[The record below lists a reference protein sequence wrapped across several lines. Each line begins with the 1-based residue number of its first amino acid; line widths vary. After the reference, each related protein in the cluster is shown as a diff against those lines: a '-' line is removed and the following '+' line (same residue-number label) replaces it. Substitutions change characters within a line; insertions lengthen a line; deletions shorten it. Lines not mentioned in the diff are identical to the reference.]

1 MAHSHSTSW
10 SLPPI
15 FLGSLLALLGA
26 GCGSGLK
33 LTLVDGAHAQPSNVA
48 MFFTVDDAEG
58 EPVGGLAAE
67 SFVIYEDDRR
77 VSPSESRQTIV
88 NQEVAAEHFTL
99 LLVDMSGSVT
109 ESDAVPAITAA
120 AQAFTE
126 AVEAQQQVAVYAFD
140 GSAEIF
146 EMQPFRRNRAN
157 ASQGVARLNGFR
169 TRDPST
175 NLNGALVLAGVWTA
189 SR

>member
-58 EPVGGLAAE
+58 QPVGGLAAE

-77 VSPSESRQTIV
+77 VSPRC
-88 NQEVAAEHFTL
+88 
-99 LLVDMSGSVT
+99 
-109 ESDAVPAITAA
+109 
-120 AQAFTE
+120 
-126 AVEAQQQVAVYAFD
+126 
-140 GSAEIF
+140 
-146 EMQPFRRNRAN
+146 
-157 ASQGVARLNGFR
+157 R
-169 TRDPST
+169 T
-175 NLNGALVLAGVWTA
+175 
-189 SR
+189 